1 MSVRGGVLPRCP
13 ARRVDSWVVVV
24 SDPKIDIEVSEEDR
38 STWTGLRENSL
49 LNAEPTLEDRFV
61 GL

>member
-1 MSVRGGVLPRCP
+1 VFVRGGVLPRCP
-13 ARRVDSWVVVV
+13 ARRVDSWGVVC
-24 SDPKIDIEVSEEDR
+24 SAPRTDTEVSEEDR